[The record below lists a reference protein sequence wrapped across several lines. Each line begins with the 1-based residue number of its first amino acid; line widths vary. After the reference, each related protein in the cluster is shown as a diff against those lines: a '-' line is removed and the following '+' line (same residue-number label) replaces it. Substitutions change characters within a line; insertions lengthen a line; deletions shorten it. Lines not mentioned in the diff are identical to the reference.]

1 MSELRM
7 MGRKAE
13 TGRCIF
19 CGKVGTWWDCGCEWG
34 EGIRA
39 GKLLKPRTV
48 VRGGVPVIELCEE
61 LRGAARAA
69 GVITGEVSKTA
80 GKTPVPVSEES
91 RKAAKVSVTP
101 VPDKAAVPVNVP
113 VNVPVSG
120 AVTDSVPDKA
130 RCVVCGKRFVPVRAT
145 AKYCSGACRVRSQ
158 RRG

>member
-48 VRGGVPVIELCEE
+48 VRGGVPVIELCDE
-61 LRGAARAA
+61 LRGAARSA
-69 GVITGEVSKTA
+69 GVITREYEGEVSGIA
-80 GKTPVPVSEES
+80 GKTPVTDKEEAS
-91 RKAAKVSVTP
+91 VSV
-101 VPDKAAVPVNVP
+101 ALAVNVTDNSADVGLSATGSP
-113 VNVPVSG
+113 AVTVKCEECGAEFTAVRRDARYCG
-120 AVTDSVPDKA
+120 AV
-130 RCVVCGKRFVPVRAT
+130 
-145 AKYCSGACRVRSQ
+145 CRQRS
-158 RRG
+158 RRRK

>member
-48 VRGGVPVIELCEE
+48 VRGGVPVIELCDE
-61 LRGAARAA
+61 LRGAARSA
-69 GVITGEVSKTA
+69 GVITREYEGEVSRNA
-80 GKTPVPVSEES
+80 GKTPVTDNEEASVSAASAANVTDNSADVGLSATGSPGVTVKCEECG
-91 RKAAKVSVTP
+91 AEFT
-101 VPDKAAVPVNVP
+101 AVRRDARYC
-113 VNVPVSG
+113 G
-120 AVTDSVPDKA
+120 AV
-130 RCVVCGKRFVPVRAT
+130 
-145 AKYCSGACRVRSQ
+145 CRQRS
-158 RRG
+158 RRRK